1 MACRV
6 ICLPDHV
13 LGHLKKNHMF
23 ERAKLKRAGLLIHVK
38 SREWASAE
46 QIQRLIT
53 FLIQNQPRPLEPF
66 QILPGWQC
74 PVCFKCYKSKES
86 LNTHRHTSKSCSEQL
101 NEAKTPNVL
110 LKTPVQCQRIFGHK
124 HGMLIR
130 VYPRVGERPAVD
142 VGSEELNFLRD
153 RRAAT
158 VNASAMNSDPSNKKD
173 PWLARTGW
181 LAFCGG
187 DSSFVAKI
195 LCPLTAARGRCPK
208 LGRIGAATRSL
219 LKKSL
224 RYIGETSDYYLRQLE
239 TPGPH
244 RYAKDLFGC
253 QQEKTQI
260 WYIDTFVRMVLY
272 ICSLSQQKKCV
283 IRKSEATLEEFHD
296 SISLV
301 LSYAA
306 DCSVNQSDDEMEKRI
321 LTLVVQCLTTKIPA
335 NSNSRFQHPVINF
348 LAVEGYDERNG
359 KWRDARHT
367 TQHLAAMSFCTKLSI
382 LAWSWESAK
391 SSEKLNTEVGRFISE
406 SGVCDWNQN
415 DNDEEDDDQE
425 DEHGDPN
432 RANTPEREQERC
444 VQRMVTHRFREEF
457 GEVIEATKDGLDYPM
472 SEWMSQHAYGKAISD
487 NSLLNGHIYWNTDD
501 TILSYNGEDFD
512 ILEYRQFAG
521 SITEKINGLL
531 LKMFF
536 EKTPPTIPLQE
547 LFDNPANYIP
557 GYGLRTEPRNSQWL
571 DFCLLSRIIQTPE
584 LRNLYYPNGSNTL
597 CRIAIS
603 GYLQLDLEIQLWF
616 AIAILLTSG
625 APPRGTEVLALLK
638 YNTATRR
645 RNIFVVDGEVMIL
658 SSYNK
663 IQGLTGHASPIYR
676 FLPKNIGEQLILYL
690 FYVEPLADL
699 FQHRLTKYN
708 SGSKGEDGPSPL
720 LFTPFEKDSR
730 SWKTSMMSI
739 FLKRET
745 ELAINFPLQLSN
757 YRQIIAAV
765 VRTHIQE
772 MADIIDGHL
781 EQTKSKLIE
790 QFGHCY
796 QTNVGHYGVTNS
808 RIPETEEISMKKF
821 RRATMHF
828 QFFLGVIPALP
839 NWMFQP
845 SVRLYPPTNGPHC
858 PPLHISHLCNNPPCF
873 NPKHLTSES
882 REENISRQPCHRME
896 SSTICTHKPPCL
908 RAELAEE
915 SRPERSADPEP
926 PETYKS
932 VIDLL
937 DAEFSHGS
945 FL

>member
-1 MACRV
+1 MGSVSSDKVTFSVIATEKRANDLLERFGLAEYTYGKTKTIVCMACRV

-38 SREWASAE
+38 GREWASAE

-53 FLIQNQPRPLEPF
+53 FLLQNQPRPLEPF
-66 QILPGWQC
+66 QILPG
-74 PVCFKCYKSKES
+74 
-86 LNTHRHTSKSCSEQL
+86 CSEQL

-110 LKTPVQCQRIFGHK
+110 LKAPVQCQRILGHK
-124 HGMLIR
+124 HGMMIR
-130 VYPRVGERPAVD
+130 VYPGAGERPAVD
-142 VGSEELNFLRD
+142 IGSDELNFLRD

-187 DSSFVAKI
+187 DSSFVANI
-195 LCPLTAARGRCPK
+195 LCPLTAARGRCPMF
-208 LGRIGAATRSL
+208 GRIGAATRSL

-239 TPGPH
+239 KPGPH

-260 WYIDTFVRMVLY
+260 
-272 ICSLSQQKKCV
+272 C
-283 IRKSEATLEEFHD
+283 
-296 SISLV
+296 
-301 LSYAA
+301 
-306 DCSVNQSDDEMEKRI
+306 VNQSDGEMEKRI
-321 LTLVVQCLTTKIPA
+321 LTLIVQCLTTKIPA
-335 NSNSRFQHPVINF
+335 NSNSRFQHPIINF
-348 LAVEGYDERNG
+348 LAVEGYDDRNG

-367 TQHLAAMSFCTKLSI
+367 TQYLAAMSFCTKLSI

-425 DEHGDPN
+425 DEHSDPN
-432 RANTPEREQERC
+432 KASTLEREQERC
-444 VQRMVTHRFREEF
+444 VQRMVAHRFREEF

-501 TILSYNGEDFD
+501 TVLSYNGEDFD

-584 LRNLYYPNGSNTL
+584 LRNIYYPNGSNTL

-603 GYLQLDLEIQLWF
+603 NYLQLDLEIQLWF

-676 FLPKNIGEQLILYL
+676 FLPKSIGEQLVLYL

-730 SWKTSMMSI
+730 SWKTSMISN

-757 YRQIIAAV
+757 YRQIIAAI

-796 QTNVGHYGVTNS
+796 QTNVGHYGVTSS

-839 NWMFQP
+839 QWMFQP
-845 SVRLYPPTNGPHC
+845 SVRLYPPTNGQRI
-858 PPLHISHLCNNPPCF
+858 LHPTFRHLAFPRDF
-873 NPKHLTSES
+873 LVLETGTDQSSVTS
-882 REENISRQPCHRME
+882 
-896 SSTICTHKPPCL
+896 K
-908 RAELAEE
+908 
-915 SRPERSADPEP
+915 DP
-926 PETYKS
+926 
-932 VIDLL
+932 LL
-937 DAEFSHGS
+937 DSKERDSKANQGICKPCPFAVII
-945 FL
+945 